1 MRNLILTPPFEDFY
15 KAADPRLI
23 NKIDYA
29 LTILEQL
36 EIPSAKFVKKL
47 QGSVFYE
54 LRISV
59 DNEYRILLLPLDSA
73 NIIEAKE
80 VLVLQ
85 GFLKKSTK
93 DYTKQI
99 ALAENTINELQ

>member
-1 MRNLILTPPFEDFY
+1 MRNLILTPTFEDFY

-29 LTILEQL
+29 LTILEQF

-59 DNEYRILLLPLDSA
+59 DNEYRSFYSLWIQPILS
-73 NIIEAKE
+73 KRKK
-80 VLVLQ
+80 
-85 GFLKKSTK
+85 FLFCRAS
-93 DYTKQI
+93 
-99 ALAENTINELQ
+99 